1 MELICAMIN
10 AIPGRN
16 LLVLN
21 FAHHLPKAW
30 TDRLAHVNGK
40 QPGFLGNTGRSY
52 EARENNALQTFD
64 WLITFFKPYEWSHD
78 TQGEKL
84 LDHVPLH

>member
-1 MELICAMIN
+1 MCATIN

-21 FAHHLPKAW
+21 FAHHLPKPW
-30 TDRLAHVNGK
+30 TDRFAHVNGK

-52 EARENNALQTFD
+52 VARENNTSQTFD
-64 WLITFFKPYEWSHD
+64 WLITVFNPMNGHPHD

-84 LDHVPLH
+84 LDHVPLY